1 MKLKEGSVK
10 PIHSS
15 LKELAL
21 ELEKFAVCKRYEGEK
36 ECRRWESTKVDRYME
51 RVPFQI
57 NVLPITHSECK

>member
-21 ELEKFAVCKRYEGEK
+21 ELEKFAVFNQYEGEK
-36 ECRRWESTKVDRYME
+36 ESTKVDRYME

>member
-1 MKLKEGSVK
+1 MK

-21 ELEKFAVCKRYEGEK
+21 ELEKFAVFNQYEGEK
-36 ECRRWESTKVDRYME
+36 ESTKVDRYME